1 MEKRKLAQL
10 GLEAV
15 DRLDLPGELAAGVP
29 QMELVGNRQFFMS
42 QHKGVLVY
50 STETIEI
57 AGGTLLVRL
66 LGRELQLQAMTE
78 TELRIGG
85 YIEKME
91 LIC

>member
-78 TELRIGG
+78 SELRVGG